1 MDWRFESAC
10 LTHDPELFFP
20 IGDAGPAVDQIEK
33 AKAVCRTCPVMQE
46 CLAWALETG
55 QDFGVWGG
63 MSEPERLQ
71 LRRRRSRI
79 AVRSNNR

>member
-1 MDWRFESAC
+1 MDWRFEAAC

-20 IGDAGPAVDQIEK
+20 IGDSGPAVDQVER
-33 AKAVCRTCPVMQE
+33 AKVVCRTCPVMQE

-63 MSEPERLQ
+63 MSEAERLT
-71 LRRRRSRI
+71 LRRRRSRV
-79 AVRSNNR
+79 AARN

>member
-1 MDWRFESAC
+1 MDWRYEAAC

-20 IGDAGPAVDQIEK
+20 IGDSGPALDQVEQ
-33 AKAVCRTCPVMQE
+33 AKVVCRTCPVMQE

-63 MSEPERLQ
+63 MSESERLA
-71 LRRRRSRI
+71 LRRRRSRVV
-79 AVRSNNR
+79 ARG